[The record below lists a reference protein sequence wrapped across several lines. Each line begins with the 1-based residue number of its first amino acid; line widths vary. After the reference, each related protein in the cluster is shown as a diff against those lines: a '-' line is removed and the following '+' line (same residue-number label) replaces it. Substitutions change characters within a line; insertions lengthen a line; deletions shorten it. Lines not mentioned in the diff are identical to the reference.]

1 MVSLKHTISSWYL
14 PSRGLPAQV
23 EDLGKLSSSNQAANS
38 ELEVQLEL
46 ERKRAQEA
54 RKNGYRKS
62 HLQKPAVQSA
72 NKAPKDP

>member
-1 MVSLKHTISSWYL
+1 MTSLLT
-14 PSRGLPAQV
+14 QV

-54 RKNGYRKS
+54 PCKVPTKRQQTLRSLRFDGDFGFSMGSSIICWFNW
-62 HLQKPAVQSA
+62 
-72 NKAPKDP
+72 